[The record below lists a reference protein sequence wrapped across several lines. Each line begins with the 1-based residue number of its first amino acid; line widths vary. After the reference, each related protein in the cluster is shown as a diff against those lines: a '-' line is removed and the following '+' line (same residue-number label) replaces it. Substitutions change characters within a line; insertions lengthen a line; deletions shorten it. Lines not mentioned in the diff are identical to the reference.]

1 MVPHM
6 IAYIVIGAFVLTSF
20 MAPAKGDDCAEKA
33 CISVYTENNQIIIEA
48 KKGNTTV
55 KKSIAQAS
63 KKAAVKPSPKPTVR
77 PLFFPPAAAKPLVT
91 KPRIKRTYKPRVKK
105 STTSVNLS
113 DRLTKLVPTAGVA
126 YQPEF
131 EPLVKTDVYF
141 WCDLPTIF
149 QSRVDIIGEI
159 VDVTLRPSFTWS
171 FGDGSVMST
180 TENGAA
186 YPNGTIRHSYSKP
199 GSYVITLLTTWNGSF
214 THNAQIR
221 AVTGTVKKVAVAAI
235 TVVQGPTHFTTSKG

>member
-6 IAYIVIGAFVLTSF
+6 IAYIVIGALVLTSF
-20 MAPAKGDDCAEKA
+20 MSPARGDDCAEKA
-33 CISVYTENNQIIIEA
+33 CITVYTENNQIIIEA

-55 KKSIAQAS
+55 KKSIAQAP
-63 KKAAVKPSPKPTVR
+63 KKVAVKPSPKPTAR
-77 PLFFPPAAAKPLVT
+77 PLFFPPAKPAVS
-91 KPRIKRTYKPRVKK
+91 KPRVKRTYKPRVKK

-186 YPNGTIRHSYSKP
+186 YPNGTIRHSYSRP

-214 THNAQIR
+214 THNAQVR